1 MYGQPYG
8 PVPPQF
14 RPPQQAYRRRRKQAR
29 RRKFNWAIVL
39 VPAAVLILLWI
50 ISGIEPSGTWDDV
63 MDFLNVKSREKYTL
77 LMCLCLVCVAII
89 WIARIFRKDSKDET

>member
-14 RPPQQAYRRRRKQAR
+14 RPPQQAYRRRRKQTR
-29 RRKFNWAIVL
+29 RRKFNWAFVL

-50 ISGIEPSGTWDDV
+50 ISGIEPAGTWDDV
-63 MDFLNVKSREKYTL
+63 MDFLKVNNRERYTMLACLGL
-77 LMCLCLVCVAII
+77 LCVAIV
-89 WIARIFRKDSKDET
+89 WIARIFGKDKEDET